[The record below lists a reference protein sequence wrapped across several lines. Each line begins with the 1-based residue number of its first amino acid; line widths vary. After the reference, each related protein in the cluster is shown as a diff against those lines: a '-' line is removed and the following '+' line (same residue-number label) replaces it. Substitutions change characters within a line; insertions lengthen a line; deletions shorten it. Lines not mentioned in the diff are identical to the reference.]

1 MVLDLKLRDRA
12 EQVAKATTAA
22 EVVGPDDTGR
32 KQRVRKLRAFF
43 HPDCW
48 GNPDDMELAEQAFAA
63 LELLLAK
70 EAKASSGAF
79 DITSRKRTYQVSGL
93 AFRGTVANL
102 YACRYLRE
110 PGDPELKQ
118 GLLKLPRSVR
128 DNDLVQAEAATTKK
142 IWATGRRRTAYFPR
156 FEDAFKY
163 RDKATAVDR
172 QALVMRRLDGFISL
186 RDVLDE
192 YPHGIDVRDL
202 AWIWRRGLAAISLL
216 HELDIVHGSL
226 LPEHVLIHPFEH
238 GLQLCGMVTAVPA
251 GTTVKLKVSG
261 HTNFYAP
268 EILKKEE
275 ATTATDLYMFHRTM
289 LRMLA
294 HDAPRQFFSF
304 IDGVCFDRPSVR
316 PQDPKYLLG
325 EFDDL
330 LFRIYPRKFRHFPPG
345 RWGTP

>member
-1 MVLDLKLRDRA
+1 MVLDLKLRDSA
-12 EQVAKATTAA
+12 EQVAKATTAT
-22 EVVGPDDTGR
+22 EVVGPDDAGR
-32 KQRVRKLRAFF
+32 KRRVRELKRFL

-48 GNPDDMELAEQAFAA
+48 STDDAARTLAEQAFAA
-63 LELLLAK
+63 LELLLSN
-70 EAKASSGAF
+70 EAKAASGSF
-79 DITSRKRTYQVSGL
+79 DVTSRKRAYQVSGL

-110 PGDPELKQ
+110 PGDSELKD

-128 DNDLVQAEAATTKK
+128 DNDLVAAEAATLKK
-142 IWATGRRRTAYFPR
+142 IRATGRNRIAYFPR
-156 FEDAFKY
+156 YEDAFKY
-163 RDKATAVDR
+163 RDKSTSVDR

-186 RDVLDE
+186 RDVLDA

-226 LPEHVLIHPFEH
+226 LPEHVLIHPYEH

-251 GTTVKLKVSG
+251 GTTVKLKVG
-261 HTNFYAP
+261 ATNFYAP
-268 EILKKEE
+268 EVLKKEE
-275 ATTATDLYMFHRTM
+275 ATTATDLYMWHRVM
-289 LRMLA
+289 LRMLRQ
-294 HDAPRQFFSF
+294 DTPKQFFSF
-304 IDGVCFDRPSVR
+304 IDGVCFERPAVR

-325 EFDDL
+325 EYDDL

-345 RWGTP
+345 PWGTP